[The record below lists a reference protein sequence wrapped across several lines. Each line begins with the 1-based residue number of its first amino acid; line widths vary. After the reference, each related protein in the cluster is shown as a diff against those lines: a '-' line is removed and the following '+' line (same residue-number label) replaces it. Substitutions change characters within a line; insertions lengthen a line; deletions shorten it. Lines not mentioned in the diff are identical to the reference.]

1 MSCFKRNR
9 NALEFIALL
18 TEEQSSELVV
28 IYRHIVLLTGV
39 EDHMNTKL
47 ILAALM
53 MSLSLA
59 ACGQKEEAPAEAT
72 TETAP
77 PADVA
82 PAPADVPADAMAT
95 DGAAAPADGMPA
107 DGTAPAEGGD
117 AAEPAPAQ

>member
-28 IYRHIVLLTGV
+28 IYRHIVRLTGV

-59 ACGQKEEAPAEAT
+59 ACGQKDEAT
-72 TETAP
+72 VETAP

-82 PAPADVPADAMAT
+82 PAEAPPADATAT
-95 DGAAAPADGMPA
+95 DETMAPADSTTPPA
-107 DGTAPAEGGD
+107 DATAPAEGGD
-117 AAEPAPAQ
+117 AAEPTPAQ

>member
-28 IYRHIVLLTGV
+28 IYRHIVRLTGV

-59 ACGQKEEAPAEAT
+59 ACGQKEEAPEAT
-72 TETAP
+72 TEAAP

-82 PAPADVPADAMAT
+82 PAPAEAPADATAT
-95 DGAAAPADGMPA
+95 DGAVAPADGMPA

-117 AAEPAPAQ
+117 AAEPAPAE